1 MKRKILLLSLSA
13 LLLAGCDG
21 TSSSINSS
29 TSHSSN
35 SDERA
40 NIEDFLKVLT
50 AEDGLAFE
58 GTLTIESGEESQVT
72 NLQGFFSDDEYYL
85 NDEAY
90 GSAEH
95 YYNGTGEFEGKIV
108 GKELLPNNTLD
119 EFVYVDE
126 LTQQPIDFSRYLNPI
141 AKLQPSNFKAED
153 NLFIAAI
160 PNNLQTTFGS
170 VFTGY
175 SNLIFDEFSFLYDDA
190 DITSL
195 SLTGER
201 GTNSFELVFT
211 LSTKEDIN
219 VPVIEVRP
227 HEEAHDLLKES
238 FDKLALGNYT
248 ITYLDVDPS
257 GKYSDENYQ
266 VKVDDNALY
275 VKNLRDA
282 DKAPYGYVQ
291 LESGLVQVEFND
303 DTHVAK
309 GVALPDSERKLS
321 DLKSKFDIAP
331 ELFTVGKDGKTF
343 TTTAGLGMDQYY
355 DMFFVDKIL
364 EGSNF
369 SLSDFSTYSFTVNG
383 DGTYTVKYS
392 YDVLGFTGD
401 VTVTVSDVG
410 TTDVGYTESDYEEK
424 DADQN
429 NWSDLN
435 VSGLEAYLTE
445 KVGSPNNLPYP
456 NNIEG
461 LIVGDSDFGF
471 VYGFDTINVSF
482 DSGVYTDAATAMS
495 KYEEALTE
503 IGWVNTGKT
512 EYNEIIY
519 TLTTRTGVY
528 KISLFA
534 MPSSYFEIKLFDPE
548 SVSTSN
554 PLSKFI
560 SDTFSNS
567 INASFTTSQTISNYS
582 ATEEDMTSGT
592 YGQLISTDNITSK
605 AMFTDNELYSQQNV
619 NSTETISYV
628 YEEDGTITTYSKTD
642 GSWDE
647 GTADMGTIKDVY
659 FTVAD
664 LVSTAN
670 YITSVSG
677 NTYTIEESTAI
688 DSFVNFFF
696 GLHFTNY
703 TGAEVELTFDES
715 TKVITFDLQFDGYFE
730 ETNGSYFY
738 RTYDLTATL
747 NDIGTTIIT
756 DKPSLN

>member
-1 MKRKILLLSLSA
+1 M
-13 LLLAGCDG
+13 
-21 TSSSINSS
+21 
-29 TSHSSN
+29 
-35 SDERA
+35 
-40 NIEDFLKVLT
+40 
-50 AEDGLAFE
+50 
-58 GTLTIESGEESQVT
+58 
-72 NLQGFFSDDEYYL
+72 
-85 NDEAY
+85 
-90 GSAEH
+90 
-95 YYNGTGEFEGKIV
+95 
-108 GKELLPNNTLD
+108 
-119 EFVYVDE
+119 
-126 LTQQPIDFSRYLNPI
+126 
-141 AKLQPSNFKAED
+141 
-153 NLFIAAI
+153 
-160 PNNLQTTFGS
+160 
-170 VFTGY
+170 
-175 SNLIFDEFSFLYDDA
+175 
-190 DITSL
+190 
-195 SLTGER
+195 
-201 GTNSFELVFT
+201 
-211 LSTKEDIN
+211 
-219 VPVIEVRP
+219 
-227 HEEAHDLLKES
+227 
-238 FDKLALGNYT
+238 
-248 ITYLDVDPS
+248 
-257 GKYSDENYQ
+257 
-266 VKVDDNALY
+266 
-275 VKNLRDA
+275 
-282 DKAPYGYVQ
+282 
-291 LESGLVQVEFND
+291 
-303 DTHVAK
+303 
-309 GVALPDSERKLS
+309 
-321 DLKSKFDIAP
+321 
-331 ELFTVGKDGKTF
+331 
-343 TTTAGLGMDQYY
+343 
-355 DMFFVDKIL
+355 
-364 EGSNF
+364 
-369 SLSDFSTYSFTVNG
+369 NG

-482 DSGVYTDAATAMS
+482 DAEVYTDAATAMS

-548 SVSTSN
+548 PVSPSN

-560 SDTFSNS
+560 SDTFSSS

-605 AMFTDNELYSQQNV
+605 AMFTDNELYSEQNV

-647 GTADMGTIKDVY
+647 GKADMGTIKDVY

-664 LVSTAN
+664 LVNTAN
-670 YITSVSG
+670 YITSVSD